1 MYKKNQNIIESQKEI
16 CLSLMEV
23 YGAHNYVFDK
33 CSQIKHEILE
43 SIKKARKEVR
53 HCDMIFLDDL
63 GHRNLIQTFCKVIYY
78 NCEIN
83 TIQFFYDIDKYA

>member
-1 MYKKNQNIIESQKEI
+1 MYKKNQNIIESQKEK

-43 SIKKARKEVR
+43 SIKKAKKEVR
-53 HCDMIFLDDL
+53 H
-63 GHRNLIQTFCKVIYY
+63 
-78 NCEIN
+78 
-83 TIQFFYDIDKYA
+83 